1 MKKFSIFLIFFLSCA
16 KSDTEKFWQDG
27 NPLPYKVANFGWTS
41 SLNSFYIFGGDTS
54 FNDYSTSR
62 MIIYNNNSYQI
73 SETLIAP
80 IHLKN
85 SCIAVYNN
93 KVYIFGGYIANTPTN
108 YFFSYDL
115 NSKTYQDLGGLP
127 FETGGCFA
135 VVLNNKI
142 YIIVGAN
149 TSSFYE
155 FNPTNNSFNQKAS
168 LKYSRNGACAVVLNG
183 QIYVIGG
190 GNNKVEVYDIIADSW
205 IEKKSLDISLK
216 NHTCSVLDNNIYVFG
231 GQTSSNTI
239 SSKVF
244 KYDPNSDTWS
254 YVTDMK
260 TPRRGLGSAV
270 IGNEIYVFGGIDDNN
285 NITNKV
291 EIFKVSPLVF

>member
-1 MKKFSIFLIFFLSCA
+1 MKKFSIFLIFILSCA

-41 SLNSFYIFGGDTS
+41 

-80 IHLKN
+80 IYLKN

-93 KVYIFGGYIANTPTN
+93 KVYIFRGYIANT
-108 YFFSYDL
+108 L
-115 NSKTYQDLGGLP
+115 
-127 FETGGCFA
+127 ETGGCFA
-135 VVLNNKI
+135 VVLN
-142 YIIVGAN
+142 
-149 TSSFYE
+149 TSLFYE
-155 FNPTNNSFNQKAS
+155 FNPANNSFNQKAS

-190 GNNKVEVYDIIADSW
+190 
-205 IEKKSLDISLK
+205 
-216 NHTCSVLDNNIYVFG
+216 DN
-231 GQTSSNTI
+231 NTI

-244 KYDPNSDTWS
+244 KYDPNSDNWS

-260 TPRRGLGSAV
+260 TPRKGLGSAV

-291 EIFKVSPLVF
+291 EIFKVSPIVF

>member
-1 MKKFSIFLIFFLSCA
+1 MKKFSIFLIFILSCA

-27 NPLPYKVANFGWTS
+27 NPLPYKA
-41 SLNSFYIFGGDTS
+41 SF
-54 FNDYSTSR
+54 
-62 MIIYNNNSYQI
+62 
-73 SETLIAP
+73 
-80 IHLKN
+80 
-85 SCIAVYNN
+85 
-93 KVYIFGGYIANTPTN
+93 
-108 YFFSYDL
+108 
-115 NSKTYQDLGGLP
+115 
-127 FETGGCFA
+127 
-135 VVLNNKI
+135 
-142 YIIVGAN
+142 
-149 TSSFYE
+149 
-155 FNPTNNSFNQKAS
+155 
-168 LKYSRNGACAVVLNG
+168 
-183 QIYVIGG
+183 
-190 GNNKVEVYDIIADSW
+190 SW

-291 EIFKVSPLVF
+291 EIFKVSPIVF

>member
-1 MKKFSIFLIFFLSCA
+1 MKKFSIFLIFILSCA

-54 FNDYSTSR
+54 FSDYSTSR

-85 SCIAVYNN
+85 SCIA
-93 KVYIFGGYIANTPTN
+93 TPTN

-115 NSKTYQDLGGLP
+115 NSKTYQDLGNLP
-127 FETGGCFA
+127 FNAGGCFA

-168 LKYSRNGACAVVLNG
+168 F
-183 QIYVIGG
+183 
-190 GNNKVEVYDIIADSW
+190 SW
-205 IEKKSLDISLK
+205 IEKKSLD
-216 NHTCSVLDNNIYVFG
+216 NTCSVLDNNIYVFG

-244 KYDPNSDTWS
+244 KYDPNSDNWS

-270 IGNEIYVFGGIDDNN
+270 IGNEIYV
-285 NITNKV
+285 TNKV
-291 EIFKVSPLVF
+291 EIFKVSPIVF